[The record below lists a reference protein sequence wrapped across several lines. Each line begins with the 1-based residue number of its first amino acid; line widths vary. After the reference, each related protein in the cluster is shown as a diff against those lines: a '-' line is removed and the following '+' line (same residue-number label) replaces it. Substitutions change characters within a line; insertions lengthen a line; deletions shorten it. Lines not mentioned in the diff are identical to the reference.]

1 MPPTTTTASHPCR
14 YAEDVDDVINFAT
27 SGRVAGFL
35 SESVQGVGG
44 SVPLADGY
52 LPRVYEVR
60 FWRGLQSS
68 EPTFLMR
75 YVCEQAQNF
84 LHNALLV

>member
-1 MPPTTTTASHPCR
+1 MHCR

-44 SVPLADGY
+44 AVPLADDY
-52 LPRVYEVR
+52 LPRVYQVILLRPLYSRVCLAQHLLQR
-60 FWRGLQSS
+60 FKL
-68 EPTFLMR
+68 
-75 YVCEQAQNF
+75 
-84 LHNALLV
+84 

>member
-1 MPPTTTTASHPCR
+1 MSFPALSIQFCR
-14 YAEDVDDVINFAT
+14 YAEDVDDVLNFAT

-52 LPRVYEVR
+52 LPRVYEV
-60 FWRGLQSS
+60 
-68 EPTFLMR
+68 
-75 YVCEQAQNF
+75 
-84 LHNALLV
+84 AL